1 MIFYRCTENGCNAA
15 FTTKQC
21 LQFHYKKV
29 HGYTGD
35 TMPKIERCI
44 PYTFDSYSG
53 GMVPDPIRAKGS
65 VMNDPDDRQ
74 NPNDEMSPSQA
85 HQLSNAD
92 HLGPP
97 DDEPMSP
104 IHSNAET
111 PTRPPELLLAA
122 AVSKLPPAATL
133 HGYVAKYAAAASRLV
148 SKGSKKWLGDS
159 LDSYEREVEGH
170 TPSTPRDI
178 YEFEERLDGE
188 ILHRR
193 KEKLEDENE
202 DDRVF
207 RRGSNASLLVEAAL
221 NVAENT
227 LKSEGRQV
235 GPHDRLLGYATNS
248 NRYSPPPSVTSSDHL
263 LPHDVALTTHIKY
276 TAATDD
282 ERGHLEYTLEREYD
296 PRDLP
301 EVMVV
306 HDGIPSR
313 DLNDSLT
320 HELHENLHTTLDHL
334 TPASVSDSSLTPQQ
348 DSNVEHAHN
357 LSLAKSDEL
366 APATPADPD
375 TSLSTTGTLEP
386 TLHVLDQLPVTH
398 GMPVTISSS
407 LAVGIDMTYKHYR
420 IVPETTVAGLSH
432 DHLLAATPL
441 EDTERSMGLETT
453 ITSTSGGT
461 PLSPPHDHLTDQI
474 PLPELQPHDFRGLP
488 ALRSPEPPRSPYLSP
503 SPTPETLRSY
513 LIPAEGLRS
522 PFTVEQG
529 IDMSRTNL
537 LLRPADIAELSHRYQ
552 TEAGHQVV
560 RTSVYELER
569 SVSHSMDLTVPRS
582 SAVTSTVYVT
592 SPDIRHSLDLT
603 LPRHDPDQDQEHELV
618 RAQSPF
624 QHTRAA
630 SPSLQPSPHQ
640 LSPHNQLSPHTQL
653 PPYSQVSPSTQL
665 SPHPQMS
672 PLPHIGMLDR
682 GNSSSPEVNLIRQN
696 IDGQSPSPATS
707 TSISLS
713 HPLPPIS
720 RIVSSSPHSGFYS
733 SRQLI
738 PLSRQDSP
746 TQLPT
751 HIYTESFV
759 TTGSGGNLQSMVPL
773 TPVSMSNKD
782 RSSPYL
788 QYPSSP
794 YPRQDIASPPPSTY
808 HYQYY

>member
-1 MIFYRCTENGCNAA
+1 
-15 FTTKQC
+15 
-21 LQFHYKKV
+21 
-29 HGYTGD
+29 
-35 TMPKIERCI
+35 MPRIERCI

-53 GMVPDPIRAKGS
+53 GMVADPSRKGS
-65 VMNDPDDRQ
+65 MMPNPDDGQ
-74 NPNDEMSPSQA
+74 DSNNEMSPSHSQ
-85 HQLSNAD
+85 QLPPE
-92 HLGPP
+92 HLSQT
-97 DDEPMSP
+97 DEEPMSP
-104 IHSNAET
+104 INSNSEA
-111 PTRPPELLLAA
+111 PSRPPELLLAA

-148 SKGSKKWLGDS
+148 SKGSRKWLGDS
-159 LDSYEREVEGH
+159 LDSYEKETEGH
-170 TPSTPRDI
+170 TPNTPRDI
-178 YEFEERLDGE
+178 YEFEDRLDGD
-188 ILHRR
+188 ILQRR
-193 KEKLEDENE
+193 REKLEDDVD

-248 NRYSPPPSVTSSDHL
+248 TRYSPPPSVTSTDHL

-313 DLNDSLT
+313 DLHESLT
-320 HELHENLHTTLDHL
+320 HDLHDNLHTSLDHL

-348 DSNVEHAHN
+348 DSHVEHVEHAHN
-357 LSLAKSDEL
+357 LSLTKSDEL
-366 APATPADPD
+366 SQGNSADPD
-375 TSLSTTGTLEP
+375 GPLNTTGSLEP

-398 GMPVTISSS
+398 GMPVTLSSS

-441 EDTERSMGLETT
+441 EDTERSMGLET

-461 PLSPPHDHLTDQI
+461 PLSPPQDHLTDQI

-513 LIPAEGLRS
+513 LIPADGLRS

-529 IDMSRTNL
+529 IDMSRANL
-537 LLRPADIAELSHRYQ
+537 LLRPSDLAELSHRYQ
-552 TEAGHQVV
+552 SDGTHQVV
-560 RTSVYELER
+560 RTSVYEIER
-569 SVSHSMDLTVPRS
+569 PISHSMDLTVPRS
-582 SAVTSTVYVT
+582 SSVTSTVYVT
-592 SPDIRHSLDLT
+592 SPDVRHSLDLT
-603 LPRHDPDQDQEHELV
+603 LPRHDPDQDHELV
-618 RAQSPF
+618 RSGSPF
-624 QHTRAA
+624 QHTRAG
-630 SPSLQPSPHQ
+630 SPSLEPSPHQLSPNTQ

-653 PPYSQVSPSTQL
+653 PSYSQVSPSTQL

-672 PLPHIGMLDR
+672 PLPHIGVLDR
-682 GNSSSPEVNLIRQN
+682 GNSSSPEGNLIRQN
-696 IDGQSPSPATS
+696 IEGQSPSPS
-707 TSISLS
+707 TSSSVSLS

-738 PLSRQDSP
+738 PISRQDSP
-746 TQLPT
+746 QLPT
-751 HIYTESFV
+751 HLYSESFI
-759 TTGSGGNLQSMVPL
+759 TTGSGGSLQSMAPL
-773 TPVSMSNKD
+773 TPVSVSNKD

-794 YPRQDIASPPPSTY
+794 YPRHQDLSSPPPTY